1 MFNFFGK
8 KKISSQEMASCLVL
22 ALVEDR
28 IKKPLNGTDD
38 NIILNTH
45 EQSILLLSHLCKLL
59 DGHGLKKVKGLV
71 LAFFVKYNKKVK
83 NDTDLALEML
93 VLADS
98 IKKIQDFFQTM
109 SAESHIFFKQKFLFD
124 KDLNPMQKTLALGW
138 CTTQMKALDSVF
150 ESMIKK
156 WEVKDD

>member
-1 MFNFFGK
+1 MFNFFSK
-8 KKISSQEMASCLVL
+8 NKISSQEMASSLFL
-22 ALVEDR
+22 ALIEDP
-28 IKKPLNGTDD
+28 IKNPLNDIDG

-59 DGHGLKKVKGLV
+59 DGHDLKKVKGLI
-71 LAFFVKYNKKVK
+71 LAFFVKYNKKIK

-98 IKKIQDFFQTM
+98 IKKVQDFFQTM
-109 SAESHIFFKQKFLFD
+109 SAESHVFFKQRFLFD
-124 KDLNPMQKTLALGW
+124 KDLNPMQKTLVLGW
-138 CTTQMKALDSVF
+138 CTAQMKALDSVF